1 MKNDNALPIGSQ
13 LMGGNYTVVQQ
24 LGSGGFGNTYLVR
37 NRLDKVFAMKE
48 FFMSTVNL
56 RTNGVVTVSVP
67 ANKTAFESQRAK
79 FEKEARRLSKIDN
92 EHIVKVHDLFYENGT
107 VYYTMDYIDGES
119 LDKRK
124 KPLKDEEVKS
134 ILVQVLDALSCV
146 HSLKPS
152 ILHLD
157 LKPANIMM
165 DKQGNVY
172 LIDFGSCKQ
181 FDDDGV
187 LSTTTSFSY
196 TQGYAPSEQMKGAKD
211 ELGPWTDF
219 YALGATL
226 YNLLTNKSPRDID
239 LDSGEKGFAFTSN
252 VSPEMRQLIMWM
264 MKPNKKE
271 RPQTVSIIEYF
282 IDDFFQSTYNDEMLQ
297 SNRKKRPQS
306 VSEIT
311 NSLESLNN
319 TGYRETLGTYTADK
333 QQTDDEEETQF
344 SSKSNFTYYNDPI
357 KQAEV
362 YWSEKNYDAAFP
374 LYKKAAEQGN
384 PEACI
389 KMGLMNYLCLSSFVK
404 IDGDRL
410 CSKKEAV
417 KWFHRAAEKGHPES
431 FMWLGMS
438 YQKGNGVP
446 KDDKKAMDYY
456 TKSAEKGFVGGQYF
470 LGRCYEEGLGT
481 KKNLKKAIYWY
492 EKAAKQG
499 DKSAKKKLEELPTN
513 PTFISSIQQL
523 IKSNLRFTDVKV
535 KDILVMLLKAFIMFI
550 CAWIVGGIIGVEI
563 LYHLVRPFNEEFW
576 GGTFVCLA
584 LVCYALFM
592 TREKTPRHPMWNQ
605 TFWDKYCIA
614 YAVLVTSTSL
624 ISFTGADVLF
634 FIPAEYTNADYPH
647 YVWVVVFSLIGILF
661 YISSLICFRHH
672 KFFVRWVVV
681 SLILLLSVVPVALLL
696 RLQFWQKT
704 EYGWTWGE
712 LYLYRDDSC
721 LYRVDSWNWIKP
733 EEQYVPYYRNGLWG
747 IAKSGKRE
755 NLVGC
760 YYDDVSKLDNIYW
773 KVARNGVW
781 GIIDT
786 LGHEVVAPKYV
797 HIEKGNNS
805 FWKICD
811 RIGEDEEPPLVWG
824 LADLHGNEVVEPR
837 YRDIYI
843 SDTLRYGYYKISD
856 DNYYSNNE
864 LYGAISEDG
873 KYVIPIEYSSIS
885 INEHERWVVR
895 KQSGNGS
902 VYGIINNKGE
912 IVLPVEYDY
921 IVLEKDGNSP
931 FYKAQKGQNV
941 FKINVKGQTSAIKKH
956 REKKSVVSIG

>member
-1 MKNDNALPIGSQ
+1 MGNEILLSKGVT
-13 LMGGNYTVVQQ
+13 LMGGNLIVERQ
-24 LGSGGFGNTYLVR
+24 LSSGGFGNTYVVR
-37 NRLDKVFAMKE
+37 KQLTGEILAMKE
-48 FFMSTVNL
+48 FFMKGVNL
-56 RTNGVVTVSVP
+56 REHGKVTVSVP
-67 ANKTAFESQRAK
+67 DNKATFDSQRRKFKEEAK
-79 FEKEARRLSKIDN
+79 RLSKIKN
-92 EHIVKVHDLFYENGT
+92 KHIVNVYDLFEENGT

-124 KPLKDEEVKS
+124 KPLKEEEVKS

-239 LDSGEKGFAFTSN
+239 LYNGEKAFSFTSN
-252 VSPEMRQLIMWM
+252 VSPEMHQLIMWM

-297 SNRKKRPQS
+297 PNRKKRPQS

-311 NSLESLNN
+311 NSLESLKN
-319 TGYRETLGTYTADK
+319 TGYRETLGKYTADK

-384 PEACI
+384 PEACF
-389 KMGLMNYLCLSSFVK
+389 KMGLMHYCCQSSFVK
-404 IDGDRL
+404 IDVDRL
-410 CSKKEAV
+410 YYKEAV
-417 KWFHRAAEKGHPES
+417 KWFQRAAEKGHPES

-438 YQKGNGVP
+438 YQYGNGVP
-446 KDDKKAMDYY
+446 KDDKKAMYYY
-456 TKSAEKGFVGGQYF
+456 TKSAEKGFAGGQYF

-481 KKNLKKAIYWY
+481 KKNLKKAICWY
-492 EKAAKQG
+492 ERAAKQG
-499 DKSAKKKLEELPTN
+499 YKSAKKKLEELPTN

-523 IKSNLRFTDVKV
+523 IKNNLRFTDVKV

-550 CAWIVGGIIGVEI
+550 CACIVGGIIGVEV

-576 GGTFVCLA
+576 GGTLVCLA

-592 TREKTPRHPMWNQ
+592 TREKTPRRPMWNQ

-624 ISFTGADVLF
+624 ISFTGADVLY
-634 FIPAEYTNADYPH
+634 FIPAEYVNADYPH
-647 YVWVVVFSLIGILF
+647 YVWVAVFSLIGILF

-696 RLQFWQKT
+696 RLQHWQKT
-704 EYGWTWGE
+704 EYGWTREE
-712 LYLYRDDSC
+712 LYLDRDDS
-721 LYRVDSWNWIKP
+721 WNWIKPEDWIKP

-786 LGHEVVAPKYV
+786 LGHEVVAPKYDE
-797 HIEKGNNS
+797 IKKGNDS
-805 FWKICD
+805 FWKIL
-811 RIGEDEEPPLVWG
+811 IGETWG
-824 LADLHGNEVVEPR
+824 LADLHGNEVVKPR

-885 INEHERWVVR
+885 INEHELWVVEKESNYR
-895 KQSGNGS
+895 S

-921 IVLEKDGNSP
+921 IGLEKDGNSP
-931 FYKAQKGQNV
+931 FYKAKKGQNV
-941 FKINVKGQTSAIKKH
+941 FKINVKGQTSANKKH